1 MMFVLISIPVT
12 APMVVAADRF
22 SVAMKKNPRV
32 TRAVDYLFAG
42 VFSAFA
48 LKILTAQA
56 K

>member
-1 MMFVLISIPVT
+1 
-12 APMVVAADRF
+12 MVFAADRF
-22 SVAMKKNPRV
+22 AGLLRKSPRV
-32 TRAVDYLFAG
+32 TRIIDYVFAG

>member
-1 MMFVLISIPVT
+1 MLSLPVV
-12 APMVVAADRF
+12 APMVIAADKF
-22 SVAMKKNPRV
+22 AGLLKKSPRV
-32 TRAVDYLFAG
+32 TRIVDYLFAG

>member
-1 MMFVLISIPVT
+1 
-12 APMVVAADRF
+12 MVFAAERF
-22 SVAMKKNPRV
+22 SAAMKGSPRV
-32 TRAVDYLFAG
+32 TRVVDYLFAG

>member
-1 MMFVLISIPVT
+1 T
-12 APMVVAADRF
+12 
-22 SVAMKKNPRV
+22 RV
-32 TRAVDYLFAG
+32 VDYLFAG

>member
-1 MMFVLISIPVT
+1 MLGTSIRSFTPCASMLRKSPT
-12 APMVVAADRF
+12 
-22 SVAMKKNPRV
+22 V
-32 TRAVDYLFAG
+32 TRVVDYLFAG